1 MTYKGIKLKIYEK
14 TIRILQKQLSESR
27 ATPGYHF
34 DSLDGSKN
42 SCRINPELADFDN
55 KHS

>member
-1 MTYKGIKLKIYEK
+1 MTYKGIKLKIHEK